1 MILISSREPRPSP
14 SRKYTDIVR
23 TLRRFVA
30 LLVLL
35 AAGSGSLAPAAERSE
50 AHSVTDEIG
59 LADATIEISYVGNSA
74 GLNRNDM
81 RAWIGASAN
90 AVQSYYGRF
99 PVKRVRIRIEA
110 GEGRGAQSGT
120 TYAYDGALIRV
131 GVGRYSDSA
140 DLKRDWIMT
149 HEMVHLA
156 MPEFGDRYAW
166 LGEGLATYVEPIA
179 RVQVGQ
185 LTEEKIWR
193 DMLQDMP
200 KGLPVAGDR
209 GLDNTHTWGRTYWGG
224 ALFYLL
230 ADVRIRERTGNRAGL
245 QDALRAILAGG
256 GNCEASWD
264 VRRTLAMGDKAT
276 GTNVLIDLYDEMRAA
291 PVSPDLAQLWQRLG
305 VKLSRDGVEFD
316 EAAPLAA
323 IRRAITA
330 RPGA

>member
-1 MILISSREPRPSP
+1 MSAIRWS
-14 SRKYTDIVR
+14 
-23 TLRRFVA
+23 VA
-30 LLVLL
+30 LFILL
-35 AAGSGSLAPAAERSE
+35 SAGSAPGAETAERSGTSP
-50 AHSVTDEIG
+50 ATSEIR
-59 LADATIEISYVGNSA
+59 LADATIELSYTGDAA
-74 GLNRNDM
+74 GLDRNEL
-81 RAWIGASAN
+81 REWITASAN
-90 AVQSYYGRF
+90 AVQSYYGCF

-110 GEGRGAQSGT
+110 GEGRGARSGT
-120 TYAYDGALIRV
+120 TYAYNGALIRV

-156 MPEFGDRYAW
+156 MPEFADRYAW
-166 LGEGLATYVEPIA
+166 LEEGLATYVEPIA

-200 KGLPVAGDR
+200 KGLPAAGDQ

-245 QDALRAILAGG
+245 QDALRAIVAHG
-256 GNCEASWD
+256 GNVEVSWD
-264 VRRTLAMGDKAT
+264 VRRTLAMGDQAT
-276 GTNVLIDLYDEMRAA
+276 GTKVLIELYDEMRAT
-291 PVSPDLAQLWQRLG
+291 PVSPDLAQLWLRLG
-305 VKLSRDGVEFD
+305 VKLLGDGVEFD
-316 EAAPLAA
+316 DAAPLAA

-330 RPGA
+330 KRGA

>member
-1 MILISSREPRPSP
+1 MPTIRNL
-14 SRKYTDIVR
+14 
-23 TLRRFVA
+23 VA
-30 LLVLL
+30 LLVVL
-35 AAGSGSLAPAAERSE
+35 AGSGAAIAAAAEGSRTSPATSE
-50 AHSVTDEIG
+50 IRLS
-59 LADATIEISYVGNSA
+59 DATIELSYAGDSA
-74 GLNRNDM
+74 GLDRDEL
-81 RAWIGASAN
+81 RAWITASAS
-90 AVQSYYGRF
+90 AIQSYYGRF
-99 PVKRVRIRIEA
+99 PVRRVHIRIEA
-110 GEGRGAQSGT
+110 GEGRGAKSGT
-120 TYAYDGALIRV
+120 TYAYNGALIRV

-156 MPEFGDRYAW
+156 MPEFADRYAW
-166 LGEGLATYVEPIA
+166 LGEGVATYVEPIA

-200 KGLPVAGDR
+200 KGLPAAGDR

-245 QDALRAILAGG
+245 QDALRAIVAQG
-256 GNCEASWD
+256 GNCEVSWD
-264 VRRTLAMGDKAT
+264 VRRTLALGDQAT
-276 GTNVLIDLYDEMRAA
+276 GTKVLIELYDEMRAT

-305 VKLSRDGVEFD
+305 VKLLHDGVEFD
-316 EAAPLAA
+316 DTAPLAA

-330 RPGA
+330 RRGT

>member
-1 MILISSREPRPSP
+1 MSSMRC
-14 SRKYTDIVR
+14 V
-23 TLRRFVA
+23 VA
-30 LLVLL
+30 LLAVLAGNAL
-35 AAGSGSLAPAAERSE
+35 IAAAAEKSGSSSA
-50 AHSVTDEIG
+50 TGEIR
-59 LADATIEISYVGNSA
+59 LTDATIEINYTGNAA
-74 GLNRNDM
+74 GMDRNEV
-81 RAWIGASAN
+81 REWIAASAN

-99 PVKRVRIRIEA
+99 PVSRVRIRIEA
-110 GEGRGAQSGT
+110 GEGHGARSGT
-120 TYAYDGALIRV
+120 TYAYNGALIRV

-156 MPEFGDRYAW
+156 MPEFSDRHAW
-166 LGEGLATYVEPIA
+166 LEEGLATYVEPVA

-200 KGLPVAGDR
+200 KGLPAPGDQ

-245 QDALRAILAGG
+245 QDALRAIVANG
-256 GNCEASWD
+256 GNVEVSWD
-264 VRRTLAMGDKAT
+264 VRRTLAMGDQAT
-276 GTNVLIDLYDEMRAA
+276 GTNVLIGLYDEMRAT
-291 PVSPDLAQLWQRLG
+291 PVSPDLSQLWQRLG
-305 VKLSRDGVEFD
+305 VRLSHDSVEFD
-316 EAAPLAA
+316 DAAPLAA

-330 RPGA
+330 RRGG

>member
-1 MILISSREPRPSP
+1 MCAIRCSI
-14 SRKYTDIVR
+14 
-23 TLRRFVA
+23 A
-30 LLVLL
+30 LLILFATGGATGVM
-35 AAGSGSLAPAAERSE
+35 AAERSGT
-50 AHSVTDEIG
+50 ASATSEIR
-59 LADATIEISYVGNSA
+59 LADATIELSYTSDAA
-74 GLNRNDM
+74 GLNRNEL
-81 RAWIGASAN
+81 REWIIASAI

-99 PVKRVRIRIEA
+99 PVKRLRIRIEA

-120 TYAYDGALIRV
+120 TYAYNGALIRV
-131 GVGRYSDSA
+131 GVGRFSDSA

-156 MPEFGDRYAW
+156 MPEFAERHAW
-166 LGEGLATYVEPIA
+166 LEEGLATYVEPIA

-185 LTEEKIWR
+185 LTEKKIWR

-200 KGLPVAGDR
+200 KGLPAAGDQ

-230 ADVRIRERTGNRAGL
+230 ADVRIRERSGNRAGL
-245 QDALRAILAGG
+245 QDALRAILASG

-264 VRRTLAMGDKAT
+264 VRRTLAMGDQAT
-276 GTNVLIDLYDEMRAA
+276 GTNVLIELYDEMRAT

-316 EAAPLAA
+316 DAAPLAA

-330 RPGA
+330 RRGA

>member
-1 MILISSREPRPSP
+1 MRTIRYCAAMLVVLATGGAS
-14 SRKYTDIVR
+14 IV
-23 TLRRFVA
+23 A
-30 LLVLL
+30 
-35 AAGSGSLAPAAERSE
+35 AAERSGTSP
-50 AHSVTDEIG
+50 ATSEIR
-59 LADATIEISYVGNSA
+59 LADATIELIYSGDST
-74 GLNRNDM
+74 GLDRNEL
-81 RAWIGASAN
+81 REWIAASAN

-99 PVKRVRIRIEA
+99 PVKRVSIRIDVS
-110 GEGRGAQSGT
+110 EGRGAQSGT
-120 TYAYDGALIRV
+120 TYAYNGALIRV
-131 GVGRYSDSA
+131 GVGRYSDST

-156 MPEFGDRYAW
+156 MPEFSDRYAW
-166 LGEGLATYVEPIA
+166 LEEGLATYVEPVA

-200 KGLPVAGDR
+200 KGLPAAGDR

-245 QDALRAILAGG
+245 QDALRAIVANG
-256 GNCEASWD
+256 GNVEVSWD

-276 GTNVLIDLYDEMRAA
+276 GTNVLIEMYDEMRAT

-305 VKLSRDGVEFD
+305 VKLSRDSVEFND
-316 EAAPLAA
+316 AAPLAA

-330 RPGA
+330 KPGA